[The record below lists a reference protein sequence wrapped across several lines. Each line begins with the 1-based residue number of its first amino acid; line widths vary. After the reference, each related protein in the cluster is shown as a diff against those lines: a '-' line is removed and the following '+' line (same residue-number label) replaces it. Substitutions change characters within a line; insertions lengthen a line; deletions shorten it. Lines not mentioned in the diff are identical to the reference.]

1 MQSINCKGKL
11 LTFEEPR
18 IMGILNVTPNS
29 FFDGGKYQQVSK
41 ALKRAEV
48 MLLEGAD
55 LLDIGAYSTQP
66 NAEFV
71 SEEEEINRIVPI
83 VEALSKEFPD
93 AFLSIDTFR
102 SQVALQALDNGAHII
117 NDVSGGKLDPKM
129 FETVAN
135 YKAPYV
141 LMHMKGTPQNMQ
153 QFTQYEDVVKEMMF
167 YFSEQIAKARAAGI
181 SDVIIDPGFGF
192 SKTLHQNFEILSNLE
207 LFQHLDVPVLSALS
221 RKSMIYKYL
230 QITPQEALN
239 GSTVLHTLSLIKGAQ
254 LLRVHDVKEAKQCI
268 QLFLKTHGK

>member
-192 SKTLHQNFEILSNLE
+192 SKTLDQNFEILSKLE

>member
-117 NDVSGGKLDPKM
+117 NDVSGGKLDSKM

-192 SKTLHQNFEILSNLE
+192 SKTLDQNFEILSKLE

>member
-117 NDVSGGKLDPKM
+117 NDVSGGKLDSKM

-192 SKTLHQNFEILSNLE
+192 SKTLDQNFEILSKLE

-254 LLRVHDVKEAKQCI
+254 LLRVHDVKEAKQCV

>member
-29 FFDGGKYQQVSK
+29 FFDGGKYQQVSE

-48 MLLEGAD
+48 MLLEGAN

-117 NDVSGGKLDPKM
+117 NDVSGGKLDSKM

-192 SKTLHQNFEILSNLE
+192 SKTLDQNFEILSNLE

-254 LLRVHDVKEAKQCI
+254 LLRVHDVKEAKQCV